1 MTLHCQL
8 SCRLCLGDANRT
20 PPNDNVGG
28 PLTTVQPAVHTTSSD
43 QTTECHHTVCGRADW
58 CAEQPSC
65 DLPTAVHEVRCCSD
79 TSIAGWSHRADTC
92 PWTESNNFDS
102 ENTACIHASTF
113 DEADDFCTGVGA
125 RLCTSAEAESDC
137 LRGTGC
143 GHDSDLIWTS
153 DAGRTSAVAPQAAM
167 DFGGA
172 SSNAETTS
180 TVEPTTVV
188 QINRLAGAGNEL
200 AASSS
205 SASTAADSSTSAGA
219 VAGAVIGTLALVV
232 LIAAVFEHQRQRRAG
247 LVARGQAQTV
257 TQTARETPTGLP
269 NPTQGLAVS
278 AAAVDGTFTVVNTEA
293 SLRLVSVRRGNPAFR
308 NSVIAASS
316 TDGGLTIA

>member
-1 MTLHCQL
+1 MICPPLCTRSGAAPTPASLAGRTEPTPARGPRATISTARTL
-8 SCRLCLGDANRT
+8 
-20 PPNDNVGG
+20 PV
-28 PLTTVQPAVHTTSSD
+28 
-43 QTTECHHTVCGRADW
+43 
-58 CAEQPSC
+58 
-65 DLPTAVHEVRCCSD
+65 
-79 TSIAGWSHRADTC
+79 
-92 PWTESNNFDS
+92 
-102 ENTACIHASTF
+102 HASTF